1 LYATKITVSDYTY
14 CSTFV
19 YLDPRRKSTK
29 WCRMED
35 EMDTASLLSRY
46 RELEALSVEDLRTLL
61 LAKGMYSAEIP

>member
-1 LYATKITVSDYTY
+1 
-14 CSTFV
+14 
-19 YLDPRRKSTK
+19 
-29 WCRMED
+29 MED